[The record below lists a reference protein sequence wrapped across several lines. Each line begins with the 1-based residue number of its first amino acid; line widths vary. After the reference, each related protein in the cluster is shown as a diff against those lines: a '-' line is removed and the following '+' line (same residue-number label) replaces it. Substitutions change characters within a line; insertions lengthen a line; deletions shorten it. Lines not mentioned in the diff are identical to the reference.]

1 MNVLTFEELPLYFQI
16 TGYHHGKYF
25 YPVTFGSVKNDYD
38 TSYGVS
44 YIYGTDLRLVQETYN
59 YNDFDV
65 GFGLNRYNNHASL
78 RIYSKI
84 KKENK
89 TIFWYAQKEE
99 DADISFN

>member
-1 MNVLTFEELPLYFQI
+1 MPLYFQI
-16 TGYHHGKYF
+16 TGYHHGNYF

-38 TSYGVS
+38 TSYGAS

-59 YNDFDV
+59 YDDFDV
-65 GFGLNRYNNHASL
+65 GFGLNRYNSHAPS

-89 TIFWYAQKEE
+89 TIFWYAQREK
-99 DADISFN
+99 DADTSFN